1 MFTQF
6 ITILII
12 VSIIG
17 CILYGRRLIKTEKV
31 DAVFGNP
38 ERAKGG
44 THWIIVGSGAIL
56 LIWLY
61 YSWDIAKGF
70 YPKSANELCQVAK
83 VNEALLGLK
92 YQFPIEEREFK
103 STSIIKIENKNLQKI
118 TAEVQSSPDLTN
130 QQKINLVRFID
141 KTKRLIPLLTNEDL
155 IEIETKQKLNEITG
169 KINLLSENFK
179 KTDYPFETEEELN
192 TRLQAVKEQGGWGI
206 TKIDSGTGSIE
217 NTIEVP
223 LVAATKK
230 GLKFSAAAEELKII
244 DEEFFK
250 LRNHNPQFKTSI
262 KELKDEIK
270 TYRKNLN
277 DNEEVASNYAK
288 NIVKIARRIEFASIY
303 PPNALN
309 GMQNAIVKFDNLQ
322 KSEQGGLR
330 LIDILLFPAG
340 TIVSSG
346 TSCSEQGSGRWLPKP
361 SDTLNKFI
369 LMSKPSVGYKNIPLL
384 WIDMMDVSKIIGFI
398 LPDWIADILPGE
410 YPVHSADGVVK
421 QNFKGKVLKIV
432 TGDFK
437 LFKIPVPYGHIW
449 DSFLRVFLGLIFGI
463 LIGVPLGLFMGLNRF
478 AKGFFDPLIEL
489 YRPVPP
495 LAWAPLII
503 SVLGI
508 DNTGKVFLL
517 FMVSLSI
524 MIISARA
531 GASGTQLSKIHAA
544 HSLGAS
550 KKQILRYV
558 IFPNSL
564 PEILTGIRVAVGM
577 CWGTLV
583 AAEFLAGTTGIGFV
597 ENVAKKYFQY
607 EVIWIT
613 IFIMGMLGLLFDV
626 TLRKIINKKI
636 PQGVALKKWKTNY
649 R

>member
-1 MFTQF
+1 MLTQI
-6 ITILII
+6 ITILIL
-12 VSIIG
+12 VSIVG

-44 THWIIVGSGAIL
+44 THWIIVGSSAIL

-83 VNEALLGLK
+83 VNESLLGLK

-103 STSIIKIENKNLQKI
+103 STSIIKIENKILKKI
-118 TAEVQSSPDLTN
+118 TAEIQNSPDLNN
-130 QQKINLVRFID
+130 QQKTILLEYIN
-141 KTKRLIPLLTNEDL
+141 KTGQLIPLLTNDSL
-155 IEIETKQKLNEITG
+155 METDTRI
-169 KINLLSENFK
+169 KIKEMTDELRLLSSNFK
-179 KTDYPFETEEELN
+179 KKDYPFETEEEKN
-192 TRLQAVKEQGGWGI
+192 ERQIAISEQGDWGI
-206 TKIDSGTGSIE
+206 IKVSAGTGSIE

-223 LVAATKK
+223 LVPATDR
-230 GLKFSAAAEELKII
+230 GLKFHAAAEELTLINDK
-244 DEEFFK
+244 FFK
-250 LRNHNPQFKTSI
+250 LRNHNPQFKNSI
-262 KELKDEIK
+262 KKLKEDIK
-270 TYRKNLN
+270 EYRKSLN
-277 DNEEVASNYAK
+277 DTEEVASSFAK
-288 NIVKIARRIEFASIY
+288 DIVKIARRIEFASIY

-309 GMQNAIVKFDNLQ
+309 DMQNAIIEFDNLQ

-398 LPDWIADILPGE
+398 LPDWIADILPGD
-410 YPVHSADGVVK
+410 YPVHTKDGIVK
-421 QNFKGKVLKIV
+421 QNFKGQVLKLV

-463 LIGVPLGLFMGLNRF
+463 IIGVPLGLFMGLNRF

-550 KKQILRYV
+550 KKQILRHV

-626 TLRKIINKKI
+626 TLRKIIDKTI
-636 PQGVALKKWKTNY
+636 PWRGKG
-649 R
+649 

>member
-1 MFTQF
+1 MLTQF
-6 ITILII
+6 ATILIF
-12 VSIIG
+12 VAIIG

-44 THWIIVGSGAIL
+44 THWIVVGSSAIL
-56 LIWLY
+56 LVWLY

-83 VNEALLGLK
+83 INESLMGLK

-103 STSIIKIENKNLQKI
+103 STSIIKIENKNLKNI
-118 TAEVQSSPDLTN
+118 ANEIRNSNDLN
-130 QQKINLVRFID
+130 DQQKNILIGFID
-141 KTKRLIPLLTNEDL
+141 KTTQLIPLLTNNNLMEMDTK
-155 IEIETKQKLNEITG
+155 IKIKEMTEEI
-169 KINLLSENFK
+169 KILSSNFK
-179 KTDYPFETEEELN
+179 KKDYPFETGEEKNE
-192 TRLQAVKEQGGWGI
+192 RLKAVSEQGGWGI
-206 TKIDSGTGSIE
+206 TTVRTGTGSIE
-217 NTIEVP
+217 NTLEVP
-223 LVAATKK
+223 LVPGTNR
-230 GLKFSAAAEELKII
+230 GLKFHAAAAELKVIS
-244 DEEFFK
+244 DKFFK
-250 LRNHNPQFKTSI
+250 LRNHNSNFKTSI
-262 KELKDEIK
+262 KELKNEIKVYRKSLDDSDEI
-270 TYRKNLN
+270 
-277 DNEEVASNYAK
+277 ASTYAK

-303 PPNALN
+303 PPTALN
-309 GMQNAIVKFDNLQ
+309 EMKDAIIEFDNLQ

-340 TIVSSG
+340 TIVASG
-346 TSCSEQGSGRWLPKP
+346 PSCSEQGSGRWLPKP
-361 SDTLNKFI
+361 SDTFNKFI

-384 WIDMMDVSKIIGFI
+384 WIEMVDVSSMVGFI
-398 LPDWIADILPGE
+398 LPDWIADVLPGE
-410 YPVHSADGVVK
+410 YPVHTKDGIVK
-421 QNFKGKVLKIV
+421 ENFKSKVLKLV

-437 LFKIPVPYGHIW
+437 LFKVPVPYGHIW
-449 DSFLRVFLGLIFGI
+449 DSFLRVFLGLVFGI
-463 LIGVPLGLFMGLNRF
+463 IIGVPLGLFMGLNRF

-550 KKQILRYV
+550 KKQILRHV

-613 IFIMGMLGLLFDV
+613 IFIMGMLGLLFDI
-626 TLRKIINKKI
+626 TLRKIIDKTI
-636 PQGVALKKWKTNY
+636 PWRGKG
-649 R
+649 

>member
-1 MFTQF
+1 MLTQ
-6 ITILII
+6 ILTVLILATIIG
-12 VSIIG
+12 SII
-17 CILYGRRLIKTEKV
+17 YGRKLIQTEKV

-44 THWIIVGSGAIL
+44 THWVILGSCTIL
-56 LIWLY
+56 LIWMY
-61 YSWDIAKGF
+61 YSWDIARGF

-83 VNEALLGLK
+83 VNDSLLALK
-92 YQFPIEEREFK
+92 YQFPIDQRELK
-103 STSIIKIENKNLQKI
+103 STAQIKNENENLRELS
-118 TAEVQSSPDLTN
+118 AEIQNSNVSA
-130 QQKINLVRFID
+130 QQKEILIGFLN
-141 KTKRLIPLLTNEDL
+141 KTSQLIPLLTNEDL
-155 IEIETKQKLNEITG
+155 IENETKEKINEITG
-169 KINLLSENFK
+169 KINLLTENFQK
-179 KTDYPFETEEELN
+179 PDYPFETEQQLQE
-192 TRLQAVKEQGGWGI
+192 RLQAANDEGGWGI
-206 TKIDSGTGSIE
+206 VKVDAGSGSIE
-217 NTIEVP
+217 NTLEVP
-223 LVAATKK
+223 LIPSTDK
-230 GLKFSAAAEELKII
+230 GLKFHAAAEEISLLS
-244 DEEFFK
+244 EEFFK
-250 LRNHNPQFKTSI
+250 LRNHNSQFKNQI
-262 KELKDEIK
+262 KEIKDQIK
-270 TYRKNLN
+270 IYRDELN
-277 DNEEVASNYAK
+277 DSEEVASEYAK

-303 PPNALN
+303 PPNAL
-309 GMQNAIVKFDNLQ
+309 DNLQ
-322 KSEQGGLR
+322 KAVVNFDNTKNEIQGGLR
-330 LIDILLFPAG
+330 LVDIFLFPAG
-340 TIVSSG
+340 TIVASG
-346 TSCSEQGSGRWLPKP
+346 QSCSEQGSGRWLPKP
-361 SDTLNKFI
+361 SDTFNKFV
-369 LMSKPSVGYKNIPLL
+369 LMSKPSVGYKDVPLL
-384 WIDMMDVSKIIGFI
+384 WIQLIDVSQMIGFV
-398 LPDWIADILPGE
+398 LPDWIADIIPGK
-410 YPVHSADGVVK
+410 YPIHTKDGVVV
-421 QNFKGKVLKIV
+421 QNFKGNVLKVV
-432 TGDFK
+432 TGDFS
-437 LFKIPVPYGHIW
+437 LFKVPVPYGHIW
-449 DSFLRVFLGLIFGI
+449 DSFLRVLLGLIFGI
-463 LIGVPLGLFMGLNRF
+463 IIGVPLGLFMGLNRF

-508 DNTGKVFLL
+508 DNSGKIFLL

-626 TLRKIINKKI
+626 TLRKLIDKYI
-636 PQGVALKKWKTNY
+636 PWRGKG
-649 R
+649 

>member
-1 MFTQF
+1 M
-6 ITILII
+6 
-12 VSIIG
+12 
-17 CILYGRRLIKTEKV
+17 
-31 DAVFGNP
+31 
-38 ERAKGG
+38 
-44 THWIIVGSGAIL
+44 
-56 LIWLY
+56 
-61 YSWDIAKGF
+61 
-70 YPKSANELCQVAK
+70 
-83 VNEALLGLK
+83 GLK

-103 STSIIKIENKNLQKI
+103 STSIIKIENKNLKN
-118 TAEVQSSPDLTN
+118 TANEIQNSNDLN
-130 QQKINLVRFID
+130 DQQKKILIGFID
-141 KTKRLIPLLTNEDL
+141 KTTQLIPLLTNNNLMEMDTK
-155 IEIETKQKLNEITG
+155 IKIKEMTEEI
-169 KINLLSENFK
+169 KILSSNFK
-179 KTDYPFETEEELN
+179 KKDYPFETEDEKNE
-192 TRLQAVKEQGGWGI
+192 RLKAVSEQGGWGI
-206 TKIDSGTGSIE
+206 TTVRTGTGSIE
-217 NTIEVP
+217 NTLEVP
-223 LVAATKK
+223 LVPGTNR
-230 GLKFSAAAEELKII
+230 GLKFHAAAAELKVIS
-244 DEEFFK
+244 DKFFK
-250 LRNHNPQFKTSI
+250 LRNHNSYFKTSI
-262 KELKDEIK
+262 KELKNEIK
-270 TYRKNLN
+270 AYRKSL
-277 DNEEVASNYAK
+277 DDSEEIASTYAK

-303 PPNALN
+303 PPTALN
-309 GMQNAIVKFDNLQ
+309 AMKDAIIEFDNLQ

-340 TIVSSG
+340 TIVASG
-346 TSCSEQGSGRWLPKP
+346 PSCSEQGSGRWLPKP
-361 SDTLNKFI
+361 SDTFNKFI

-384 WIDMMDVSKIIGFI
+384 WIEMVDVSSMIGFI
-398 LPDWIADILPGE
+398 LPDWIADVLPGE
-410 YPVHSADGVVK
+410 YPVHTKDGIVK
-421 QNFKGKVLKIV
+421 ENFKSKVLKLV

-437 LFKIPVPYGHIW
+437 LFKVPVPYGHIW
-449 DSFLRVFLGLIFGI
+449 DSFLRVFLGLVFGI
-463 LIGVPLGLFMGLNRF
+463 IIGVPLGLFMGLNRF

-550 KKQILRYV
+550 KKQILRHV

-613 IFIMGMLGLLFDV
+613 IFIMGMLGLLFDI
-626 TLRKIINKKI
+626 TLRKIIDKTI
-636 PQGVALKKWKTNY
+636 PWRGKG
-649 R
+649 

>member
-1 MFTQF
+1 MLTQIVTF
-6 ITILII
+6 LIF
-12 VSIIG
+12 VAIIG
-17 CILYGRRLIKTEKV
+17 CILYGRRLIRTEKV

-44 THWIIVGSGAIL
+44 VHWVIVGSSAIL
-56 LIWLY
+56 LTWLY

-70 YPKSANELCQVAK
+70 YPQSANELCQVAK
-83 VNEALLGLK
+83 VNDSLLGLK
-92 YQFPIEEREFK
+92 YQFPIAERQFK
-103 STSIIKIENKNLQKI
+103 STYQIENENKNLKEVKI
-118 TAEVQSSPDLTN
+118 EIENSSVLNN
-130 QQKINLVRFID
+130 QEKTQLISFTDNTIN
-141 KTKRLIPLLTNEDL
+141 LIPLLTNDEL
-155 IEIETKQKLNEITG
+155 MEMETRRQIDEITEE
-169 KINLLSENFK
+169 INFLTSNFQK
-179 KTDYPFETEEELN
+179 PDYPFETDSERA
-192 TRLQAVKEQGGWGI
+192 TRLKAVEEQGGWSLVKVDAG
-206 TKIDSGTGSIE
+206 SGSIE

-223 LVAATKK
+223 TVPATDR
-230 GLKFSAAAEELKII
+230 GLKFNAAAQELKII
-244 DEEFFK
+244 SDKFFK
-250 LRNHNPQFKTSI
+250 LRNHNPQFKNSI
-262 KELKDEIK
+262 KQIKDDVK
-270 TYRKNLN
+270 AYRKSLG
-277 DNEEVASNYAK
+277 DNQEVASTYAK
-288 NIVKIARRIEFASIY
+288 DIVKIARRIEFASIY
-303 PPNALN
+303 PPNALD
-309 GMQNAIVKFDNLQ
+309 GLQKAIVEFDKAQ
-322 KSEQGGLR
+322 RDVQGGLR
-330 LIDILLFPAG
+330 FIDIIFFPTG
-340 TIVSSG
+340 TIVASG
-346 TSCSEQGSGRWLPKP
+346 DNCSEQGSGRWLPKP
-361 SDTLNKFI
+361 SDTFNKFI
-369 LMSKPSVGYKNIPLL
+369 LMLKPSVGYKDIPLL
-384 WIDMMDVSKIIGFI
+384 WIEMVDVSKMIGFI

-410 YPVHSADGVVK
+410 YPVHTKDGKVE
-421 QNFKGKVLKIV
+421 QNFKGGVLKLV
-432 TGDFK
+432 TGDFE
-437 LFKIPVPYGHIW
+437 LFKVPVLYGHIW
-449 DSFLRVFLGLIFGI
+449 DSFMRVFLGLVFGI
-463 LIGVPLGLFMGLNRF
+463 IIGVPLGLFMGLNRF

-508 DNTGKVFLL
+508 DNSGKIFLL

-613 IFIMGMLGLLFDV
+613 IFIMGLLGLLFDI
-626 TLRKIINKKI
+626 TLRKLIDKYI
-636 PQGVALKKWKTNY
+636 PWRGKG
-649 R
+649 

>member
-1 MFTQF
+1 MFTQI
-6 ITILII
+6 ITILIL

-44 THWIIVGSGAIL
+44 THWIIVGSSAIL
-56 LIWLY
+56 LVWLY

-83 VNEALLGLK
+83 INESLLGLK

-103 STSIIKIENKNLQKI
+103 STSIIKIENKNLKKI
-118 TAEVQSSPDLTN
+118 SLEIQNSPDLSNIQKTALVSFINKTN
-130 QQKINLVRFID
+130 K
-141 KTKRLIPLLTNEDL
+141 LIPLLTSDNL
-155 IEIETKQKLNEITG
+155 MEINTKI
-169 KINLLSENFK
+169 KINEMTDEIRLLSTNFQK
-179 KTDYPFETEEELN
+179 KDYPFETPEQKNE
-192 TRLQAVKEQGGWGI
+192 RLKAIAEQGSWGI
-206 TKIDSGTGSIE
+206 VTVSAGTGSIE

-223 LVAATKK
+223 LVPETDR
-230 GLKFSAAAEELKII
+230 GLKFHAAAEQLKKIN
-244 DEEFFK
+244 DKFFK
-250 LRNHNPQFKTSI
+250 LRNHNPQFKNAI
-262 KELKDEIK
+262 KDLKSEIK
-270 TYRKNLN
+270 LYRKNL
-277 DNEEVASNYAK
+277 DDTEEVASTYAK

-309 GMQNAIVKFDNLQ
+309 EMQNAIIEFDNLQ
-322 KSEQGGLR
+322 KTEQGGLR

-340 TIVSSG
+340 TIVASG
-346 TSCSEQGSGRWLPKP
+346 PSCSEQGSGRWLPKP

-384 WIDMMDVSKIIGFI
+384 WIDMMDVSQIIGFI
-398 LPDWIADILPGE
+398 LPDWIADVLPGE
-410 YPVHSADGVVK
+410 YPVHTKDGVVK

-449 DSFLRVFLGLIFGI
+449 DSFLRVFLGLVFGI

-550 KKQILRYV
+550 KRQILRYV

-626 TLRKIINKKI
+626 TLRKIIDKTI
-636 PQGVALKKWKTNY
+636 PWRGKG
-649 R
+649 

>member
-1 MFTQF
+1 MLTQI
-6 ITILII
+6 ITFLIFFAVI
-12 VSIIG
+12 SCV
-17 CILYGRRLIKTEKV
+17 LYGRRIIRTEKV

-38 ERAKGG
+38 ERALGG
-44 THWIIVGSGAIL
+44 THWVIVGSSFLL

-83 VNEALLGLK
+83 VNDSLMGLK

-103 STSIIKIENKNLQKI
+103 STSQIKKENRNLKNISIEIQNSEELN
-118 TAEVQSSPDLTN
+118 N
-130 QQKINLVRFID
+130 QQKTILASFIN
-141 KTKRLIPLLTNEDL
+141 KTNQLIPLLTNEDL
-155 IEIETKQKLNEITG
+155 LENETKQKLNDITS
-169 KINLLSENFK
+169 KINLLTENFQK
-179 KTDYPFETEEELN
+179 PDYPFETQKELN
-192 TRLQAVKEQGGWGI
+192 DRLKAVNEEGGWGI
-206 TKIDSGTGSIE
+206 TKVNAGSGSID
-217 NTIEVP
+217 NTFEVP
-223 LVAATKK
+223 LIPATDK
-230 GLKFSAAAEELKII
+230 GLKFHAAAIELNLIS
-244 DEEFFK
+244 DEFFK
-250 LRNHNPQFKTSI
+250 LRNHNSQFKSKL
-262 KELKDEIK
+262 KEIKDEIK
-270 TYRKNLN
+270 LYRNSL
-277 DNEEVASNYAK
+277 DDSEEITSSYTK
-288 NIVKIARRIEFASIY
+288 NINKIARRLEFASIY
-303 PPNALN
+303 PPNVLDK
-309 GMQNAIVKFDNLQ
+309 MQNAIIKFDNAQ
-322 KSEQGGLR
+322 IKTQGGLR
-330 LIDILLFPAG
+330 YIDMFLFPAG
-340 TIVSSG
+340 TIIASG
-346 TSCSEQGSGRWLPKP
+346 QSCSEQGSGRWLPKP
-361 SDTLNKFI
+361 SDTFNKFI
-369 LMSKPSVGYKNIPLL
+369 LMSKPSVGYKEIPLL
-384 WIDMMDVSKIIGFI
+384 WIEMVDLSKWIGFI

-410 YPVHSADGVVK
+410 YPIHTKDGIVK
-421 QNFKGKVLKIV
+421 QNFKGNVFKFV

-437 LFKIPVPYGHIW
+437 LLKVPVPYGHIW
-449 DSFLRVFLGLIFGI
+449 DSFMRVFLGLVTGI
-463 LIGVPLGLFMGLNRF
+463 IIGVPLGLFMGLNRF

-503 SVLGI
+503 SVMGI
-508 DNTGKVFLL
+508 DNTGKIFLL

-613 IFIMGMLGLLFDV
+613 IFIMGLLGLLFDI
-626 TLRKIINKKI
+626 TLRKIIHKTI
-636 PQGVALKKWKTNY
+636 PWRGKG
-649 R
+649 

>member
-1 MFTQF
+1 M
-6 ITILII
+6 ITGFLTFLFFFA
-12 VSIIG
+12 IIG
-17 CILYGRRLIKTEKV
+17 CILYGRKLIRTEKV

-44 THWIIVGSGAIL
+44 THWVIVGSSFL
-56 LIWLY
+56 LLVWLY

-83 VNEALLGLK
+83 VNDSLLGLK

-103 STSIIKIENKNLQKI
+103 STSQIKKENKNLEAILNEIQGSDKL
-118 TAEVQSSPDLTN
+118 SN
-130 QQKINLVRFID
+130 QQKITLAGFIG
-141 KTKRLIPLLTNEDL
+141 KTNNLIPLLTNEDL
-155 IEIETKQKLNEITG
+155 IEDETKKKINDITG
-169 KINLLSENFK
+169 KINFLTENFIK
-179 KTDYPFETEEELN
+179 PDYPFETEQELKE
-192 TRLQAVKEQGGWGI
+192 RLDAVKEQGGWGI
-206 TKIDSGTGSIE
+206 VKVQTGTGSIE

-223 LVAATKK
+223 LIPETYR
-230 GLKFSAAAEELKII
+230 GLKFDAAAQELNLIS
-244 DEEFFK
+244 DEFFQ
-250 LRNHNPQFKTSI
+250 LRNHNPQFKSKI
-262 KELKDEIK
+262 KEIKDEIK
-270 TYRKNLN
+270 AYRNNLN
-277 DNEEVASNYAK
+277 EDEEVASEYAK

-303 PPNALN
+303 PPNALDN
-309 GMQNAIVKFDNLQ
+309 MQNAIIEFDNAQ
-322 KSEQGGLR
+322 KEAQGGLR
-330 LIDILLFPAG
+330 FVDIFLFPAG
-340 TIVSSG
+340 TIVASG
-346 TSCSEQGSGRWLPKP
+346 PSCSEQGSGRWLPKP
-361 SDTLNKFI
+361 SDTFNKFI
-369 LMSKPSVGYKNIPLL
+369 LMSKPSVGYKDIPLL
-384 WIDMMDVSKIIGFI
+384 WIDMVDVSKMIGFI

-410 YPVHSADGVVK
+410 YPVHTKDGIVK
-421 QNFKGKVLKIV
+421 QNFKGTMLKVV

-437 LFKIPVPYGHIW
+437 LFKVPVPYGHIW
-449 DSFLRVFLGLIFGI
+449 DSFLRVFLGLVFGI

-550 KKQILRYV
+550 KRQILRYV

-626 TLRKIINKKI
+626 TLRKIIDKTI
-636 PQGVALKKWKTNY
+636 PWRGKG
-649 R
+649 

>member
-1 MFTQF
+1 MFIQI
-6 ITILII
+6 ITLLIF
-12 VSIIG
+12 VAIIG
-17 CILYGRRLIKTEKV
+17 SILYGRRLIRTEKV

-44 THWIIVGSGAIL
+44 THWVIVGSAAIL
-56 LIWLY
+56 LVWLY

-83 VNEALLGLK
+83 VNDSLLGLK

-118 TAEVQSSPDLTN
+118 TKEIQNSSDLN
-130 QQKINLVRFID
+130 SQQKTILVSYIN
-141 KTKRLIPLLTNEDL
+141 KTIQLIPLLTNEDL
-155 IEIETKQKLNEITG
+155 IERDTKAKINEMTEEIKLLTLNFKQK
-169 KINLLSENFK
+169 
-179 KTDYPFETEEELN
+179 DYPFETQEQKNE
-192 TRLQAVKEQGGWGI
+192 RQKAISEQGGWGI
-206 TKIDSGTGSIE
+206 TKVQSGTGSIE
-217 NTIEVP
+217 NTIEIPVVP
-223 LVAATKK
+223 ETNK
-230 GLKFSAAAEELKII
+230 GLKFHVAAEELKVIS
-244 DEEFFK
+244 DKFFK

-262 KELKDEIK
+262 KQLKDEIK
-270 TYRKNLN
+270 TYRKSLN
-277 DNEEVASNYAK
+277 DNEEIASDYAK

-303 PPNALN
+303 PPNALDE
-309 GMQNAIVKFDNLQ
+309 MQRAIIDFDNIQ

-340 TIVSSG
+340 TIVASG
-346 TSCSEQGSGRWLPKP
+346 PSCSEQGSGRWLPKP

-384 WIDMMDVSKIIGFI
+384 WIEMIDVSSIVGFI
-398 LPDWIADILPGE
+398 LPDWIADILPGD
-410 YPVHSADGVVK
+410 YPVHTKDGIVK
-421 QNFKGKVLKIV
+421 ENFKGNVLKVV

-449 DSFLRVFLGLIFGI
+449 DSFLRVFLGLVFGI

-613 IFIMGMLGLLFDV
+613 IFIMGMLGLLFDI
-626 TLRKIINKKI
+626 TLRKVIDKTI
-636 PQGVALKKWKTNY
+636 PWRGKG
-649 R
+649 

>member
-1 MFTQF
+1 MLTQF
-6 ITILII
+6 ATILIF
-12 VSIIG
+12 VAIIG

-44 THWIIVGSGAIL
+44 THWIVVGSSAIL
-56 LIWLY
+56 LVWLY

-83 VNEALLGLK
+83 INESLMGLK

-103 STSIIKIENKNLQKI
+103 STSIIKIENKNLKNIANEIQN
-118 TAEVQSSPDLTN
+118 SNDLNN
-130 QQKINLVRFID
+130 QQKKVLIGFID
-141 KTKRLIPLLTNEDL
+141 KTSQLIPLLTNNNLMEMDTK
-155 IEIETKQKLNEITG
+155 IKIKEMTEEI
-169 KINLLSENFK
+169 KILSSNFK
-179 KTDYPFETEEELN
+179 KKDYPFETEEEKN
-192 TRLQAVKEQGGWGI
+192 ERLKAVSEQGGWGI
-206 TKIDSGTGSIE
+206 TTVRTGTGSIE
-217 NTIEVP
+217 NTLEVP
-223 LVAATKK
+223 LVPGTNR
-230 GLKFSAAAEELKII
+230 GLKFHAAAAELKVIS
-244 DEEFFK
+244 DKFFK
-250 LRNHNPQFKTSI
+250 LRNHNSYFKTSI
-262 KELKDEIK
+262 KELKNEIKAYRKSLDDSDEI
-270 TYRKNLN
+270 
-277 DNEEVASNYAK
+277 ASTYAK

-303 PPNALN
+303 PPTALN
-309 GMQNAIVKFDNLQ
+309 EMKDAIIEFDNLQ

-340 TIVSSG
+340 TIVASG
-346 TSCSEQGSGRWLPKP
+346 PSCSEQGSGRWLPKP
-361 SDTLNKFI
+361 SDTFNKFI

-384 WIDMMDVSKIIGFI
+384 WIEMVDVSSMVGFI
-398 LPDWIADILPGE
+398 LPDWIADVLPGE
-410 YPVHSADGVVK
+410 YPVHTKDGIVK
-421 QNFKGKVLKIV
+421 ENFKSKVLKLV

-437 LFKIPVPYGHIW
+437 LFKVPVPYGHIW
-449 DSFLRVFLGLIFGI
+449 DSFLRVFLGLVFGI
-463 LIGVPLGLFMGLNRF
+463 IIGVPLGLFMGLNRF

-550 KKQILRYV
+550 KKQILRHV

-613 IFIMGMLGLLFDV
+613 IFIMGMLGLLFDI
-626 TLRKIINKKI
+626 TLRKIIDKTI
-636 PQGVALKKWKTNY
+636 PWRGKG
-649 R
+649 